1 VTLTQEP
8 VFFFFSSSC
17 CLHTTREQTFLFTHR
32 IPTKKETMA
41 SVDVQ
46 QPSASEL
53 MLKRMM
59 SQQQREYEAEQAL
72 QEKKA
77 AGEEVDELGVQYP
90 SGRGGQVRS

>member
-1 VTLTQEP
+1 
-8 VFFFFSSSC
+8 
-17 CLHTTREQTFLFTHR
+17 
-32 IPTKKETMA
+32 MA

-90 SGRGGQVRS
+90 QGEEGKFARKQKSGAMSCTNSCE